1 MKYIIFQDF
10 SDRPIA
16 VLFPKR
22 IGYEE
27 MREQMPYS
35 TVLSA
40 GCADIRDG
48 RFHCSGAAP
57 ELGVS
62 SAEGDAE
69 VILQH
74 FSGRDEDSCD
84 G

>member
-1 MKYIIFQDF
+1 MNYIIFQDF
-10 SDRPIA
+10 SDRPMA

-40 GCADIRDG
+40 GCVDIRDG
-48 RFHCSGAAP
+48 SFHCSGAAP

-62 SAEGDAE
+62 AREGDAE
-69 VILQH
+69 VILHH
-74 FSGRDEDSCD
+74 FSGQDEAACN